1 MMKSFLLLILS
12 LMTACGDDHEVKGCS
27 EGWVEFSCK
36 YDGRKGKNQNIRV
49 DTPRDTTIQCKKND
63 MWEHQGRYSL
73 YHDIKNTNLRVVIK
87 QLESKDF
94 GKYKCKFHNGDS
106 SEKVKLKKVVMRHCQ
121 TPFTQTVYT
130 TAKTNFTCDYSNNH
144 SKGKHSRKKRS
155 SEDRSRLYFFCKD
168 TRGICEDILST
179 ESPKR
184 SNGSFTLT
192 DISGG
197 FNVSISHVSSQDE
210 GVYWCGVEAKN
221 GDRAARKKIH
231 LKVQLPPS
239 TPEPPP
245 VPTTQSTTAPAQSH
259 VPPSTPEPPP
269 VPTTQSHGW
278 LQAVKIVIIC
288 LPVLLM
294 LRVLISV
301 LMKKCL
307 RP

>member
-1 MMKSFLLLILS
+1 MQDKLQY
-12 LMTACGDDHEVKGCS
+12 GD
-27 EGWVEFSCK
+27 
-36 YDGRKGKNQNIRV
+36 YR
-49 DTPRDTTIQCKKND
+49 
-63 MWEHQGRYSL
+63 
-73 YHDIKNTNLRVVIK
+73 
-87 QLESKDF
+87 
-94 GKYKCKFHNGDS
+94 
-106 SEKVKLKKVVMRHCQ
+106 
-121 TPFTQTVYT
+121 T
-130 TAKTNFTCDYSNNH
+130 TAAECGGAQGLFQDLDLDMSH
-144 SKGKHSRKKRS
+144 SSH
-155 SEDRSRLYFFCKD
+155 
-168 TRGICEDILST
+168 
-179 ESPKR
+179 
-184 SNGSFTLT
+184 
-192 DISGG
+192 G
-197 FNVSISHVSSQDE
+197 FQDE

-231 LKVQLPPS
+231 LKVQRTAACVLLLFTCPCCLLAEGHESQPNHDINVTSKVPPS